1 MPSTIEQVHREFGG
15 QGLAVLAISIREPR
29 ERVGSWAAGRGT
41 TVPMLLD
48 LDGRVSQQYD
58 VTATPTV
65 FIVSRDGRLLGKA
78 LGTKDWMSG
87 RGRAL
92 LATLT
97 RT

>member
-1 MPSTIEQVHREFGG
+1 MFGG
-15 QGLAVLAISIREPR
+15 QGLAVVAISVREPR
-29 ERVGSWAAGRGT
+29 ERVSTWAAAHGT
-41 TVPMLLD
+41 TFPVALD
-48 LDGRVSQQYD
+48 ADGRVSHQYD
-58 VTATPTV
+58 VTVTPTV
-65 FIVSRDGRLLGKA
+65 FIVGRDGRLLGKA